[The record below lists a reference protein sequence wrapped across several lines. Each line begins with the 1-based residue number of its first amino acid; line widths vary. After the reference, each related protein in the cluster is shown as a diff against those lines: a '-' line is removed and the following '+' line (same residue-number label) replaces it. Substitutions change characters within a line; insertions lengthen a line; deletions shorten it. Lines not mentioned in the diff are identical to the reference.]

1 MMVWLN
7 QSRNNMNKNLR
18 LRSKPEWK
26 PDMGLRSQEAPHYIR
41 LPIRT
46 VGMQYYWHNR
56 THST

>member
-1 MMVWLN
+1 
-7 QSRNNMNKNLR
+7 MNKNLR
-18 LRSKPEWK
+18 LRSKPEWKPEWK

-46 VGMQYYWHNR
+46 AGMQYYWHNR